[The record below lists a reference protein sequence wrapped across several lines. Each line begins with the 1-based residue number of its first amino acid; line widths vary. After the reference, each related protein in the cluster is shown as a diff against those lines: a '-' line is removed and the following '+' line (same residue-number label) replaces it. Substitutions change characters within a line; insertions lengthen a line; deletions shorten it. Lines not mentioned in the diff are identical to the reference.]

1 MSWLAAELVALVATL
16 RHPRSTVRGRL
27 MLLIS
32 GVLFASGALLL
43 AVTYAQVA
51 HRGTVKVVEAVPS
64 PESVPSPEAVPSP
77 EKVPSPG
84 GGTAGPG
91 KAIVE
96 HQHLVD
102 LNAQLAASGVAL
114 ALMAVF
120 ALVLGWLVAG
130 RVLRPL
136 RTVTAAAQQ
145 ISAEHLDRRLAVKGP
160 RDELKELGDTIDG
173 LLGRLQDSFDAQRRF
188 VANASHEL
196 RTPLT
201 VSRALLEMIIEDPHA
216 TVESFR
222 ATCRQVLEE
231 GEQQEQLI
239 DSLLVLARSQ
249 RGLERREPLDLALV
263 TADVLRAHEAD
274 ASARGL
280 RFEQALEPAPLSGDR
295 RLIERLVSNLVENAL
310 RHNIPGGRV
319 RVTVGSDDAHAN
331 LAVKNTGPIVP
342 PEDVERLLQPFQRM
356 SQERTGEHDGLGLG
370 LSIVQAIA
378 GAHDASLAVRA
389 EFGGGLEV
397 EVSFPARRS
406 RQASIRHLST
416 DEQ

>member
-1 MSWLAAELVALVATL
+1 MRWLRAELVALAATL

-32 GVLFASGALLL
+32 AVLFVSGALLL

-51 HRGTVKVVEAVPS
+51 HTHSVRVSAVPVETSEGGPAPGLEGQVQGSSGGIPGPGTAVVER
-64 PESVPSPEAVPSP
+64 
-77 EKVPSPG
+77 
-84 GGTAGPG
+84 
-91 KAIVE
+91 
-96 HQHLVD
+96 QHIVD
-102 LNAQLAASGVAL
+102 LRAQLAASGVAL
-114 ALMAVF
+114 ALMAVL
-120 ALVLGWLVAG
+120 ALVLGWFVAG

-145 ISAEHLDRRLAVKGP
+145 ISAERLDRRLAVEGP
-160 RDELKELGDTIDG
+160 VDELKELGDTIDG

-201 VSRALLEMIIEDPHA
+201 VSRALLEMTIEDPNA

-239 DSLLVLARSQ
+239 DSLLLLARSQ

-274 ASARGL
+274 AAGRGL
-280 RFEQALEPAPLSGDR
+280 GLESSLQSAPLSGDR
-295 RLIERLVSNLVENAL
+295 RLIERLVSNLLENAF
-310 RHNIPGGRV
+310 RYNVPQGRV
-319 RVTVGSDDAHAN
+319 RVAVGRDDGHST
-331 LAVKNTGPIVP
+331 LLVTNTGPLVP

-356 SQERTGEHDGLGLG
+356 SQERTGEHEGLGLG

-378 GAHDASLAVRA
+378 RAHDATLAVRA
-389 EFGGGLEV
+389 QVGGGLEV
-397 EVSFPARRS
+397 EVRFAVGV
-406 RQASIRHLST
+406 
-416 DEQ
+416 

>member
-1 MSWLAAELVALVATL
+1 
-16 RHPRSTVRGRL
+16 
-27 MLLIS
+27 MLLI
-32 GVLFASGALLL
+32 GAVLFASGALLL
-43 AVTYAQVA
+43 AVTYVQVA
-51 HRGTVKVVEAVPS
+51 HRGSVRVIEAVPVQT
-64 PESVPSPEAVPSP
+64 PESGPA
-77 EKVPSPG
+77 PG
-84 GGTAGPG
+84 GGTRGPG
-91 KAIVE
+91 TAVVE

-102 LNAQLAASGVAL
+102 LNAQLVASGVAL
-114 ALMAVF
+114 ALMAGL

-136 RTVTAAAQQ
+136 RTVTAAAQK
-145 ISAEHLDRRLAVKGP
+145 ISAEHLDRRLAVEGP

-173 LLGRLQDSFDAQRRF
+173 LLGRLEDSFDAQRRF

-216 TVESFR
+216 TVDSFR
-222 ATCRQVLEE
+222 ATCKQVLEE

-239 DSLLVLARSQ
+239 DSLLLLARSQ

-263 TADVLRAHEAD
+263 TGGVLQAYEAD
-274 ASARGL
+274 AAARGL
-280 RFEQALEPAPLSGDR
+280 RFEHSLQPAPLSGDR
-295 RLIERLVSNLVENAL
+295 RLIERLVSNLVENAF
-310 RHNIPGGRV
+310 RHNVAQGRV
-319 RVTVGSDDAHAN
+319 RVAVGSDDGHAT
-331 LAVKNTGPIVP
+331 LAVTNTGPLVA

-378 GAHDASLAVRA
+378 RAHDATLAVRA

-397 EVSFPARRS
+397 EVSFPVPA
-406 RQASIRHLST
+406 
-416 DEQ
+416 

>member
-1 MSWLAAELVALVATL
+1 MRWLRAELVELAATL

-32 GVLFASGALLL
+32 AVLFASGALLL
-43 AVTYAQVA
+43 AITYAQVA
-51 HRGTVKVVEAVPS
+51 QRGSVKVVEASPVQT
-64 PESVPSPEAVPSP
+64 PESGRA
-77 EKVPSPG
+77 PG
-84 GGTAGPG
+84 GGVPGAG
-91 KAIVE
+91 AAVVE
-96 HQHLVD
+96 RQHIVD
-102 LNAQLAASGVAL
+102 LHAQLGASGVAL

-145 ISAEHLDRRLAVKGP
+145 ISAEHLDRRLAVEGP

-173 LLGRLQDSFDAQRRF
+173 LLGRLQDSFESQRRF

-201 VSRALLEMIIEDPHA
+201 VSRALLEMIIEDPNA
-216 TVESFR
+216 TVESLR

-263 TADVLRAHEAD
+263 TTDVLRAHEAD
-274 ASARGL
+274 AAARGL
-280 RFEQALEPAPLSGDR
+280 HFEHSLKPALLSGDR
-295 RLIERLVSNLVENAL
+295 RLIERLVSNLVENAF
-310 RHNIPGGRV
+310 RHNVAQGRV
-319 RVTVGSDDAHAN
+319 RVVVGSDDGHAT
-331 LAVKNTGPIVP
+331 LAITNTGPLVA

-356 SQERTGEHDGLGLG
+356 SQERTGERDGLGLG

-378 GAHDASLAVRA
+378 RAHDATVAVRA
-389 EFGGGLEV
+389 QFGGGLEV
-397 EVSFPARRS
+397 EVSFPVPPA
-406 RQASIRHLST
+406 
-416 DEQ
+416 

>member
-1 MSWLAAELVALVATL
+1 MRWLRAELVALAATL

-27 MLLIS
+27 MLLI
-32 GVLFASGALLL
+32 GAVLFASGALLL
-43 AVTYAQVA
+43 AVTYVQVA
-51 HRGTVKVVEAVPS
+51 HRGSVRVIEAVPVQT
-64 PESVPSPEAVPSP
+64 PESGPA
-77 EKVPSPG
+77 PG
-84 GGTAGPG
+84 GGTRGPG
-91 KAIVE
+91 TAVVE

-102 LNAQLAASGVAL
+102 LNAQLVASGVAL
-114 ALMAVF
+114 ALMAGL

-136 RTVTAAAQQ
+136 RTVTAAAQK
-145 ISAEHLDRRLAVKGP
+145 ISAEHLDRRLAVEGP

-173 LLGRLQDSFDAQRRF
+173 LLGRLEDSFDAQRRF

-216 TVESFR
+216 TVDSFR
-222 ATCRQVLEE
+222 ATCKQVLEE

-239 DSLLVLARSQ
+239 DSLLLLARSQ

-263 TADVLRAHEAD
+263 TGGVLQAYEAD
-274 ASARGL
+274 AAARGL
-280 RFEQALEPAPLSGDR
+280 RFEHSLQPAPLSGDR
-295 RLIERLVSNLVENAL
+295 RLIERLVSNLVENAF
-310 RHNIPGGRV
+310 RHNVAQGRV
-319 RVTVGSDDAHAN
+319 RVAVGSDDGHAT
-331 LAVKNTGPIVP
+331 LAVTNTGPLVA

-378 GAHDASLAVRA
+378 RAHDATLAVRA

-397 EVSFPARRS
+397 EVSFPVPA
-406 RQASIRHLST
+406 
-416 DEQ
+416 

>member
-1 MSWLAAELVALVATL
+1 MRWLRAELEELAATL

-32 GVLFASGALLL
+32 AVLFASGALLL
-43 AVTYAQVA
+43 AITYAQVA
-51 HRGTVKVVEAVPS
+51 HRGSVKVVEASPVQT
-64 PESVPSPEAVPSP
+64 PESGLA
-77 EKVPSPG
+77 PG
-84 GGTAGPG
+84 GGVPGAG
-91 KAIVE
+91 AAVVE
-96 HQHLVD
+96 RQHTVD
-102 LNAQLAASGVAL
+102 LHAQLGASGVAL
-114 ALMAVF
+114 ALLAVF

-145 ISAEHLDRRLAVKGP
+145 ISAEHLDRRLAVEGP

-173 LLGRLQDSFDAQRRF
+173 LLGRLQDSFEAQRRF

-216 TVESFR
+216 TVELFR

-239 DSLLVLARSQ
+239 DSLLVLACSQ

-263 TADVLRAHEAD
+263 TTDVLRTYEAD
-274 ASARGL
+274 AAARGL
-280 RFEQALEPAPLSGDR
+280 HFEHSLEPAPLSGDR
-295 RLIERLVSNLVENAL
+295 RLIERLVSNLVENAF
-310 RHNIPGGRV
+310 RHNIPHGRV
-319 RVTVGSDDAHAN
+319 RVAVRSDDGHAT
-331 LAVKNTGPIVP
+331 LVVTNTGPIVP

-356 SQERTGEHDGLGLG
+356 SQERTGEHDGIGLG

-378 GAHDASLAVRA
+378 SAHDATLAVRA

-397 EVSFPARRS
+397 EASFPVPA
-406 RQASIRHLST
+406 
-416 DEQ
+416 